1 MDTERPMDPALYKA
15 ATQGKVASLRQLVD
29 PDDPSVLRSTTP
41 QLNTV
46 LHLAAVHGHA
56 AFAGEVLEMNIGVWI
71 LFGTATLSFLLV
83 SNSKSNSGPEEAI
96 ESLKK

>member
-15 ATQGKVASLRQLVD
+15 ATQAKVASLRQLVD